1 MQRSAILFGGKLIL
15 NHEKNHFLD
24 NWREVSLFKIQG
36 MSKYVTAA
44 QAVQVVKSGDRVYLQ
59 AAAAAPTVLAN
70 ALTDRAQELRDVEI
84 CHLHTE
90 GEARYANPALADSF
104 HVNSFFIGANVRH
117 TLKAGNGSYT
127 PVFLSEL
134 PHLFR
139 KKVLPLDVVFIHVSP
154 PDVHGYCSLGVS
166 VEATVAAIEQ
176 AKIVVAQV
184 NKNMPRTFGDG
195 IIHVSKINYLVEVDV
210 PIYGHEV
217 APFTAEEEKI
227 GGFVASLID
236 DRSTLQMGIGSI
248 PNAALSKLTHHK
260 DLGLHTEMFSD
271 GVIDL
276 IESGVITC
284 NYKGTLRGR
293 VLATFLVGS
302 QRLYTYVHDN
312 PFIELKESSMVNDT
326 ARIRKNPKMIAINSA
341 IEVDVT
347 GQVCADSIGPRMYS
361 GVGGQMD
368 FIRGASLSEGG
379 KAIIALPSTTKRG
392 ESRIVPFLKQGAGVV
407 STRSH
412 VQYIITEY
420 GIADLYGKTL
430 KQRAEAMIRIA
441 HPNHQEGIE
450 RAYYELLNSI

>member
-1 MQRSAILFGGKLIL
+1 
-15 NHEKNHFLD
+15 
-24 NWREVSLFKIQG
+24 

-44 QAVQVVKSGDRVYLQ
+44 EAVQVVKSGDRVYLH
-59 AAAAAPTVLAN
+59 AAAAAPTILAD
-70 ALTDRAQELRDVEI
+70 ALTERAAELRNVEV

-90 GEARYANPALADSF
+90 GEARYANPALAESF

-139 KKVLPLDVVFIHVSP
+139 KNVLPIDVAFIHVSP
-154 PDVHGYCSLGVS
+154 PDQHGYCSLGVS
-166 VEATVAAIEQ
+166 VEATVAAIEN
-176 AKIVVAQV
+176 AKTVVAQV
-184 NKNMPRTFGDG
+184 NPRMPRTFGDG
-195 IIHVSKINYLVEVDV
+195 ILHVSEIDYLVEVDQ
-210 PIYGHEV
+210 PIFSHSVE
-217 APFTAEEEKI
+217 PFTAEEEKI
-227 GGFVASLID
+227 GAYVASLID
-236 DRSTLQMGIGSI
+236 DKSTLQMGIGSI
-248 PNAALSKLTHHK
+248 PNAALSKLTNHK

-276 IESGVITC
+276 IENDVINC

-302 QRLYTYVHDN
+302 QRLYDFVDNN

-326 ARIRKNPKMIAINSA
+326 ARIRKNPKMVAINSA

-347 GQVCADSIGPRMYS
+347 GQVCADSIGARMYS

-379 KAIIALPSTTKRG
+379 KAIIALPSITKKG

-407 STRSH
+407 TTRSH
-412 VQYIITEY
+412 VHHIITEN

-430 KQRAEAMIRIA
+430 KQRVAEMVKIA
-441 HPNHQEGIE
+441 HPNHQEAIE
-450 RAYYELLNSI
+450 RGYYELLGC